1 MKTGEIALFEKKGI
15 FYKADV
21 FDRQHKENQ
30 EEISLLSKIDFSEGF
45 DLPLNLKMEVVDV
58 EGNNGYITGA
68 YKDAGNVREFPYRI
82 KVWLL
87 TEEEP
92 VSIKYRT

>member
-1 MKTGEIALFEKKGI
+1 MKAGEIALFEKKGI

-30 EEISLLSKIDFSEGF
+30 EEINLLSKINFSEGS
-45 DLPLNLKMEVVDV
+45 DLPVNLAMEVVDV
-58 EGNNGYITGA
+58 EGNTGYITGA
-68 YKDAGNVREFPYRI
+68 YKDVGNITEFPYRI

-87 TEEEP
+87 IEEEP
-92 VSIKYRT
+92 VLMRDRP

>member
-21 FDRQHKENQ
+21 YDLQHKENQ
-30 EEISLLSKIDFSEGF
+30 EEINLLSKLEFSEGF
-45 DLPLNLKMEVVDV
+45 DLPLNLNMEVIDV
-58 EGNNGYITGA
+58 EGSTGYITGA

-87 TEEEP
+87 IEEEP
-92 VSIKYRT
+92 VPLKDRP